1 MTAHMEQTSQAKGG
15 KVLSWQPEAVIPKP
29 AVPSLGPLALGLRAE
44 RAPGS

>member
-1 MTAHMEQTSQAKGG
+1 MAAYTEQTTEAKGG

-44 RAPGS
+44 RASGS